1 MNLRMKFPMVINGM
15 CKRLIVFFLVSF
27 STLFVFA
34 NDNLPVAKQLVT
46 DQSGVL
52 QADQLQQLER
62 KLEAYNDSTST
73 QIAIVIQETTNGRDP
88 YDYAMEIA
96 KSWGIGQKGKNNG
109 VLIFIASTDRK
120 IRILTGR
127 GIEDRLPDAICKR
140 IINRLLKP
148 SLKVG
153 DYYGGLNAATDEMMA
168 RASGAFVNDSD
179 PADGDGI
186 PFVFIFVIVFFI
198 ISIIGKII
206 NRNNRGGGNNSRG
219 GGGMFFPPIFL
230 GGGRNWDSG
239 NGGWGSG
246 GGGFGGFGGGSF
258 GGGGAGGDF

>member
-1 MNLRMKFPMVINGM
+1 MSLRTRFRMAIKRMV
-15 CKRLIVFFLVSF
+15 KRILVLFFVCI
-27 STLFVFA
+27 STSTFA
-34 NDNLPVAKQLVT
+34 QETLPIAKQLVT
-46 DQSGVL
+46 DQSGVMS
-52 QADQLQQLER
+52 ADQVQQLET
-62 KLEAYNDSTST
+62 KLEAYSDSTST
-73 QIAIVIQETTNGRDP
+73 QIAIVIQETTQGKDP

-96 KSWGIGQKGKNNG
+96 KTWGIGQKGKNNG
-109 VLIFIASTDRK
+109 VLIFIASGDRK

-140 IINRLLKP
+140 IINRILKP
-148 SLKVG
+148 SLKAE
-153 DYYGGLNAATDEMMA
+153 DYFGGLNAATDEMME
-168 RASGAFVNDSD
+168 RASGAFVNDED
-179 PADGDGI
+179 PDGGEGV
-186 PFVFIFVIVFFI
+186 PLVFIFIILFVI

-219 GGGMFFPPIFL
+219 GGMFFPPVFL

-239 NGGWGSG
+239 NSGWGS